1 MNKGIIRYTLG
12 RIMLVEAGLMIFPL
26 FIGLIYRE
34 SLKSIGSFLLVMIAL
49 AVLGFAAGF
58 KKPHSMHLYAKEG
71 LAIASL
77 SWLVISFFGC
87 LPYVLSGDIPSLVDA
102 FFEASSGF
110 TTTGASILTDVEAM
124 NRSNLFWRSF
134 TQLIGGMGV
143 LVFAMALLPNTTSG
157 SVNIM
162 KAEVPGPSFGKLV
175 SKLRNT
181 ARILYLIY
189 LIMTA
194 VVIVLLMLGGMD
206 WFDASLHAFG
216 AAGTG
221 GFGVKN
227 TSIAFY
233 NSAYIDLVLSIS
245 MIAFGVNFNLY
256 YLITV
261 RQVKKVLKDEELR
274 WYLLIILIAV
284 VLISINISGRY
295 DSVLSLVRD
304 VGFTVSSVIT
314 TTGYSTADF
323 NTWPL
328 FSHIILLL
336 LMFFGACAGSTGGG
350 LKISRVMVLWK
361 TAAAKVFKM
370 KQPRQAVCVR
380 VDGSALGGDILSLI
394 SSYFLIYVFLFI
406 VQVLLLSLDV
416 PDFMTAFSAVAAT
429 FNNIGP
435 GLGRVGPAT
444 NYASLSGFSKFLLS
458 IGMITGRLEIYPV
471 LILFIPSTWRK
482 LR

>member
-1 MNKGIIRYTLG
+1 
-12 RIMLVEAGLMIFPL
+12 
-26 FIGLIYRE
+26 
-34 SLKSIGSFLLVMIAL
+34 
-49 AVLGFAAGF
+49 
-58 KKPHSMHLYAKEG
+58 
-71 LAIASL
+71 
-77 SWLVISFFGC
+77 
-87 LPYVLSGDIPSLVDA
+87 
-102 FFEASSGF
+102 
-110 TTTGASILTDVEAM
+110 
-124 NRSNLFWRSF
+124 
-134 TQLIGGMGV
+134 
-143 LVFAMALLPNTTSG
+143 
-157 SVNIM
+157 
-162 KAEVPGPSFGKLV
+162 
-175 SKLRNT
+175 
-181 ARILYLIY
+181 
-189 LIMTA
+189 
-194 VVIVLLMLGGMD
+194 MLGGMD